1 MQPFVVAMLAACFLL
16 WIPIP
21 KKAEDLPE
29 NKKRGIPLEEVQ
41 PADETTRPDELWNQ
55 SATKEA

>member
-21 KKAEDLPE
+21 KRAEDLPE
-29 NKKRGIPLEEVQ
+29 NRKKKNIPLEEVK
-41 PADETTRPDELWNQ
+41 PTEASAADEPGSRL
-55 SATKEA
+55 